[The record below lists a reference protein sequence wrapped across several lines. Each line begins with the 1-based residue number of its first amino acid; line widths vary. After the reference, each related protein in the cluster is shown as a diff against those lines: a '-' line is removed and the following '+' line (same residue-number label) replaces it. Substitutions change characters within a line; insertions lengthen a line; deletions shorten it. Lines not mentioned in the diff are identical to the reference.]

1 MEENKGLELSGKKIE
16 EEQMDDAVG
25 GKGAKK
31 VKVKIGESDLSG
43 KKIEE
48 EQMGD
53 VIGGI
58 DDRDRGKTVLGGR
71 RGK

>member
-1 MEENKGLELSGKKIE
+1 MEENKGLELSGKIIAEK
-16 EEQMDDAVG
+16 QMDDVVG
-25 GKGAKK
+25 GRGAKK
-31 VKVKIGESDLSG
+31 VKVKIGESELSG
-43 KKIEE
+43 KKMAE

-71 RGK
+71 R